1 MSEPTPPMA
10 VLSPR
15 DVRKIAM
22 TSTSSFR
29 PRTHPMQ
36 DLREFTRELM
46 VGAERDLETELDWV
60 AIDHWNTDNPHVHVL
75 IRGRADGG

>member
-1 MSEPTPPMA
+1 MLACSMSEPTPPTA

-15 DVRKIAM
+15 DVRKFAM
-22 TSTSSFR
+22 TSASSFR
-29 PRTHPMQ
+29 PRTHLQ
-36 DLREFTRELM
+36 
-46 VGAERDLETELDWV
+46 VGAERYLGTELDWG